1 MMGEHIVSAVT
12 VIDKDFWAKS
22 KISRVMRDVHDALL
36 TYHTPNVLSILTVI
50 VIIEKNSMKV
60 YIFAIQR
67 TASRC

>member
-1 MMGEHIVSAVT
+1 MREHIVGVVT
-12 VIDKDFWAKS
+12 VIDIDPWAKR
-22 KISRVMRDVHDALL
+22 KICRVMGDVHDALL
-36 TYHTPNVLSILTVI
+36 TYHIQNVLTILPVI